1 MAIRNE
7 NLYKL
12 IENLPEAAKKSAY
25 DYLKYIN
32 HTHNYPEWEEIMQ
45 MDPDEFE
52 LSKEEERQLEES
64 SKD

>member
-32 HTHNYPEWEEIMQ
+32 HTHNYPEWEEIIQ

-52 LSKEEERQLEES
+52 LSKEERQLEES